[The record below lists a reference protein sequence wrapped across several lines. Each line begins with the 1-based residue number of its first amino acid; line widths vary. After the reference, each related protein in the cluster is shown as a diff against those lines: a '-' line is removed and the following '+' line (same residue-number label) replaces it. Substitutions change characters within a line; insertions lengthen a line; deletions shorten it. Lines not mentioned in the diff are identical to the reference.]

1 MIVNNKSLIHRNQ
14 YEPCREV
21 LLKML
26 TFLQSP
32 LIRVKCWVVIC
43 DQHLHLVSPAQWL
56 PPLQFSKCL
65 VDITGPQSCCPQT
78 YMCKLSGTLCRS
90 RFTSGVPCAYVYT
103 GAYIQVRIYRCKLSG
118 SLCCG
123 RCLNWWYVCRRWSWW
138 QEFWPLASPRLKS
151 NLSASSI
158 STMWM
163 FYICQK

>member
-1 MIVNNKSLIHRNQ
+1 MIVNKKSLVRKNQ
-14 YEPCREV
+14 DKSCDKV

-32 LIRVKCWVVIC
+32 LISVKCWVVIC

-65 VDITGPQSCCPQT
+65 VDITGLQSCCPQT
-78 YMCKLSGTLCRS
+78 YMCKLSGTLCTG
-90 RFTSGVPCAYVYT
+90 RFTSDVPCVRYVYT
-103 GAYIQVRIYRCKLSG
+103 GANCQVQ
-118 SLCCG
+118 LCRG

-151 NLSASSI
+151 NSSASSI

-163 FYICQK
+163 FYICPK